1 VANTNK
7 LLEVEVLNTNYRSVE
22 NIISYVNSLF
32 LNIPN
37 YEYFEQESVSK
48 GGYIEVI
55 EDTQLDEE
63 DKFENIA
70 LKIEQLL
77 KDGVNSNDI
86 AILTYTN
93 ADVLNLYYYLKQK
106 FPTLKISTEMTSK
119 LINQQNVKAV
129 INAIKYIFF
138 KEEIYKE
145 NLNALIGNPIL
156 NELDLN
162 IELKEKSIQEI
173 IKELASRLKIIDEN
187 IIKLIEVSSIFS
199 NIVDFVYEIDKLDSN
214 MENSESVG
222 LQILTIFK
230 SKGLEFHTV
239 ILLDRI
245 KRKKSGERT

>member
-7 LLEVEVLNTNYRSVE
+7 LLEVEVLNTNYRSCE
-22 NIISYVNSLF
+22 NVISYVNSLF

-55 EDTQLDEE
+55 EDSQLDEE
-63 DKFENIA
+63 DKFENIPS
-70 LKIEQLL
+70 KIEQLL

-173 IKELASRLKIIDEN
+173 IKELASRLKN
-187 IIKLIEVSSIFS
+187 
-199 NIVDFVYEIDKLDSN
+199 
-214 MENSESVG
+214 
-222 LQILTIFK
+222 
-230 SKGLEFHTV
+230 H
-239 ILLDRI
+239 R
-245 KRKKSGERT
+245 